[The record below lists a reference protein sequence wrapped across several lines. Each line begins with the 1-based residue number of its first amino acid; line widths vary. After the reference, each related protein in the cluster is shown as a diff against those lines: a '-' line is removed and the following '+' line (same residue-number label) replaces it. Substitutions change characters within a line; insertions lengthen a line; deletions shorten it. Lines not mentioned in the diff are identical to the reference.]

1 MAVTATD
8 ARNRLRPRRQRGVF
22 PAAFLERETGK
33 LQPSHP
39 TFRARFELGNLG
51 FSQREPHALAQKA
64 RAFAMQKAQIWGTQF
79 Q

>member
-1 MAVTATD
+1 MAITATD
-8 ARNRLRPRRQRGVF
+8 ARNRLGEHRLRGAC

-64 RAFAMQKAQIWGTQF
+64 GAFAM
-79 Q
+79 